1 MGWLRRPPRTNPA
14 SSTSTTMTTTTPT
27 WPMVTINTTTDMA
40 STDTAKLTVLT
51 ATTEMVRLSADTAT
65 TQPIESLSTTHT
77 LWLQVVMLPRSTDM
91 VTELCQW
98 VTITTMRP
106 PTRPRTTST
115 WSTTGISTLLTTAS
129 TTSIPDSVRVC
140 STCMASTTNTDG
152 TAPQL
157 SPLRPR
163 VTRAPTATL
172 VLTLPWTSHARTTI
186 SSTVTSQRL
195 LPLISRLVSSLLWTP
210 STLLKSSAPPL
221 LPAGRLTR
229 MLPQASTDSWA

>member
-65 TQPIESLSTTHT
+65 TQPIESQSTTHT

-98 VTITTMRP
+98 VTITTMRL
-106 PTRPRTTST
+106 PTSP

-152 TAPQL
+152 PLPQL

-186 SSTVTSQRL
+186 SSTVMSQRL
-195 LPLISRLVSSLLWTP
+195 LPLISRLVSSVPWTP
-210 STLLKSSAPPL
+210 STILMSSAPPL
-221 LPAGRLTR
+221 LPAGRPTR